1 MKKLFIKYKPL
12 IIGIFLILILFLCRW
27 YSNYFSLSF
36 VLGPLIFCVII
47 IFSYLGTLFLL
58 VNSLNEFIK
67 TRNNVYVMT
76 FVLLLF
82 FSILYVF
89 FPFDEEKA
97 KFDFKNNHNKY
108 TEVINKIESDQLEN
122 INTDGYVELD
132 EKYKKLSMTKN
143 IKVNKI
149 NDEFTVCFWFYKGL
163 MIGDGSS
170 MLVYSSDGIK
180 TIADDNY
187 FYDIVYLKEIE
198 NNWYFVETKF

>member
-1 MKKLFIKYKPL
+1 MNKLFIKYKPL

-108 TEVINKIESDQLEN
+108 TEVINKIESGQLEN

-132 EKYKKLSMTKN
+132 EKYKKLSITKN

-170 MLVYSSDGIK
+170 MLVYSSDGNK
-180 TIADDNY
+180 TIANDNY

-198 NNWYFVETKF
+198 NNWYYVETEF

>member
-1 MKKLFIKYKPL
+1 MNKLFIKYKPL

-108 TEVINKIESDQLEN
+108 TEVINKIESGQLEN

-132 EKYKKLSMTKN
+132 EKYKKLSITKN

-170 MLVYSSDGIK
+170 MLVYSSDGNK

-198 NNWYFVETKF
+198 NNWYYVETEF

>member
-1 MKKLFIKYKPL
+1 MKKIIKYKPL
-12 IIGIFLILILFLCRW
+12 INGIFLILILFLCRW

-36 VLGPLIFCVII
+36 VLGPVIFCVII

-67 TRNNVYVMT
+67 TSNNVYVMT

-82 FSILYVF
+82 FSILYVS

-97 KFDFKNNHNKY
+97 KFDFKNNHDKY
-108 TEVINKIESDQLEN
+108 TEVINKIESGQLEN
-122 INTDGYVELD
+122 INTDDYVELD
-132 EKYKKLSMTKN
+132 EKYKKLSITKN

>member
-1 MKKLFIKYKPL
+1 MNKLFIKYKPL
-12 IIGIFLILILFLCRW
+12 IIGIFPILLIFLCRW

-36 VLGPLIFCVII
+36 VLGPFIFCIII

-58 VNSLNEFIK
+58 ANSLNEFIK

-108 TEVINKIESDQLEN
+108 TEVINKIESGQLEN

-132 EKYKKLSMTKN
+132 EKYKKLSITKN

-180 TIADDNY
+180 MIADDNY

-198 NNWYFVETKF
+198 NNWYYIETEF

>member
-1 MKKLFIKYKPL
+1 MNKLFIKYKPL

-132 EKYKKLSMTKN
+132 EKYKKLSITKN

-198 NNWYFVETKF
+198 NNWYFIETKF

>member
-1 MKKLFIKYKPL
+1 MKKIIKYKPL

-36 VLGPLIFCVII
+36 VLGPVIFCVII
-47 IFSYLGTLFLL
+47 IFSYLGALFLL
-58 VNSLNEFIK
+58 VNSLYEFIK
-67 TRNNVYVMT
+67 TKNNVYVMT

-82 FSILYVF
+82 FSFLYVF

-97 KFDFKNNHNKY
+97 KFDFKNNHDKY
-108 TEVINKIESDQLEN
+108 TEVINKIESGQLEN
-122 INTDGYVELD
+122 INTDDYVELD
-132 EKYKKLSMTKN
+132 EKYKKLSITNN

-149 NDEFTVCFWFYKGL
+149 NDEYTVCFWFYKGL

-180 TIADDNY
+180 TIVDDNY

-198 NNWYFVETKF
+198 NNWYYIETKF

>member
-1 MKKLFIKYKPL
+1 MKKIIKYKPL

-36 VLGPLIFCVII
+36 VLGPVIFCVII

-82 FSILYVF
+82 FSFLYVF

-97 KFDFKNNHNKY
+97 KFDFKNNHDKY
-108 TEVINKIESDQLEN
+108 TEVINKIESGQLEN
-122 INTDGYVELD
+122 INTDDYVELD
-132 EKYKKLSMTKN
+132 EKYKKLSITKN

-149 NDEFTVCFWFYKGL
+149 NDKFTVCFWFYKGL

-198 NNWYFVETKF
+198 NNWYYIETKF

>member
-1 MKKLFIKYKPL
+1 MNKLFIKYKPL

-97 KFDFKNNHNKY
+97 KFDFKNNHDKY
-108 TEVINKIESDQLEN
+108 TEVINKIESGQLEN
-122 INTDGYVELD
+122 INTDDYVELD
-132 EKYKKLSMTKN
+132 EKYKKLSITKN

-170 MLVYSSDGIK
+170 MLVYSSDEIK

-198 NNWYFVETKF
+198 NNWYFIETKF

>member
-1 MKKLFIKYKPL
+1 MKKIIKYKPL

-36 VLGPLIFCVII
+36 VLGPVIFCVII
-47 IFSYLGTLFLL
+47 IFSYLCTLFLL

-82 FSILYVF
+82 FSFLYVF

-97 KFDFKNNHNKY
+97 KFDFKNNHDKY
-108 TEVINKIESDQLEN
+108 TEVINKIESGQLEN
-122 INTDGYVELD
+122 INTDDYVELD
-132 EKYKKLSMTKN
+132 EKYKKLSITKN

-198 NNWYFVETKF
+198 NNWYFVETEL

>member
-1 MKKLFIKYKPL
+1 MNKLFIKYKPL

-27 YSNYFSLSF
+27 YYNYFYLSF

-97 KFDFKNNHNKY
+97 KFDFKNNYNKY
-108 TEVINKIESDQLEN
+108 TEVINKIESGQLEN

-132 EKYKKLSMTKN
+132 EKYKKLSITKN

-198 NNWYFVETKF
+198 NNWYYVETKF

>member
-1 MKKLFIKYKPL
+1 MNKLFIKYKPL

-132 EKYKKLSMTKN
+132 EKYKKLSITKN

-170 MLVYSSDGIK
+170 MLVYSSDEIK

-198 NNWYFVETKF
+198 NNWYFIETKF

>member
-1 MKKLFIKYKPL
+1 MKKIIKYKPL
-12 IIGIFLILILFLCRW
+12 IIGIFPILIIFLCRW

-36 VLGPLIFCVII
+36 VLGPFIFCIII

-67 TRNNVYVMT
+67 TSNNVYVMT

-82 FSILYVF
+82 FSILYVS

-97 KFDFKNNHNKY
+97 KFDFKNNHDKY
-108 TEVINKIESDQLEN
+108 TEVINKIESGQLEN
-122 INTDGYVELD
+122 INTDDYVELD
-132 EKYKKLSMTKN
+132 EKYKKLSITKN

>member
-1 MKKLFIKYKPL
+1 MNKLFIKYKPL

-89 FPFDEEKA
+89 FPFDE
-97 KFDFKNNHNKY
+97 
-108 TEVINKIESDQLEN
+108 
-122 INTDGYVELD
+122 
-132 EKYKKLSMTKN
+132 KKQNL
-143 IKVNKI
+143 I
-149 NDEFTVCFWFYKGL
+149 L
-163 MIGDGSS
+163 
-170 MLVYSSDGIK
+170 K
-180 TIADDNY
+180 TIIIN
-187 FYDIVYLKEIE
+187 ILR
-198 NNWYFVETKF
+198 

>member
-1 MKKLFIKYKPL
+1 MNKLFIKYKPL

-97 KFDFKNNHNKY
+97 KFDFKNNYNKY
-108 TEVINKIESDQLEN
+108 TEVINKIESGQLEN

-132 EKYKKLSMTKN
+132 EKYKKLSITKN

>member
-1 MKKLFIKYKPL
+1 MNKLFIKYKPL

-97 KFDFKNNHNKY
+97 KFDFKNNYNKY
-108 TEVINKIESDQLEN
+108 TEVINKIESGQLEN

-132 EKYKKLSMTKN
+132 EKYKKLSITKN

-198 NNWYFVETKF
+198 NNWYYIETKF

>member
-1 MKKLFIKYKPL
+1 MKKIIKYKPL

-47 IFSYLGTLFLL
+47 IFSYLGALFLL
-58 VNSLNEFIK
+58 VNSLYEFIK
-67 TRNNVYVMT
+67 TKNNVYVMT

-82 FSILYVF
+82 FSFLYVF

-97 KFDFKNNHNKY
+97 KFDFKNNHDKY
-108 TEVINKIESDQLEN
+108 TEVINKIESGQLEN
-122 INTDGYVELD
+122 INTDDYVELD
-132 EKYKKLSMTKN
+132 EKYKKLSITNN

-149 NDEFTVCFWFYKGL
+149 NDEYTVCFWFYKGL

-180 TIADDNY
+180 TIVDDNY

-198 NNWYFVETKF
+198 NNWYYIETKF

>member
-1 MKKLFIKYKPL
+1 MNKLFIKYKPL

-97 KFDFKNNHNKY
+97 KFDFKNNYNKY
-108 TEVINKIESDQLEN
+108 TEVINKIESGQLEN

-132 EKYKKLSMTKN
+132 EKYKKLSITKN

-198 NNWYFVETKF
+198 NNWYYVETKF

>member
-1 MKKLFIKYKPL
+1 MNKLFIKYKPL

-36 VLGPLIFCVII
+36 VLGPVIFCVII

-108 TEVINKIESDQLEN
+108 TEVINKIESGQLEN

-132 EKYKKLSMTKN
+132 EKYKKLSITKN

-180 TIADDNY
+180 TIAEDNY

>member
-1 MKKLFIKYKPL
+1 MNKLFIKYKPL

-108 TEVINKIESDQLEN
+108 TEVINKIESGQLEN

-132 EKYKKLSMTKN
+132 EKYKKLSITKN

-198 NNWYFVETKF
+198 NNWYYVETEF

>member
-1 MKKLFIKYKPL
+1 MKKIIKYKPL
-12 IIGIFLILILFLCRW
+12 IIGIFPILIIFLCRW

-36 VLGPLIFCVII
+36 VLGPVIFCVII
-47 IFSYLGTLFLL
+47 IFSYLGALFLL
-58 VNSLNEFIK
+58 VNSLYEFIK
-67 TRNNVYVMT
+67 TKNNVYVMT

-82 FSILYVF
+82 FSFLYVF

-97 KFDFKNNHNKY
+97 KFDFKNNHDKY
-108 TEVINKIESDQLEN
+108 TEVINKIESGQLEN
-122 INTDGYVELD
+122 INTDDYVELD
-132 EKYKKLSMTKN
+132 EKYKKLSITNN

-149 NDEFTVCFWFYKGL
+149 NDEYTVCFWFYKGL

-180 TIADDNY
+180 TIVDDNY

-198 NNWYFVETKF
+198 NNWYYIETKF

>member
-1 MKKLFIKYKPL
+1 MNKLFIKYKPL

>member
-1 MKKLFIKYKPL
+1 MNKLFIKYKPL

-58 VNSLNEFIK
+58 ANSLNEFIK

-97 KFDFKNNHNKY
+97 KFDFKNNYNKY
-108 TEVINKIESDQLEN
+108 TEVINKIESGQLEN

-132 EKYKKLSMTKN
+132 EKYKKLSITKN

>member
-1 MKKLFIKYKPL
+1 MNKLFIKYKPL

-67 TRNNVYVMT
+67 TRNNVYVVT

-132 EKYKKLSMTKN
+132 EKYKKLSITKN

-170 MLVYSSDGIK
+170 MLVYSSDEIK

-198 NNWYFVETKF
+198 NNWYFIETKF

>member
-1 MKKLFIKYKPL
+1 MNKLFIKYKPL

-36 VLGPLIFCVII
+36 VLGPVIFCVII

-108 TEVINKIESDQLEN
+108 TEVINKIESGQLEN

-132 EKYKKLSMTKN
+132 EKYKKLSITKN

>member
-1 MKKLFIKYKPL
+1 MKKIIKYKPL

-36 VLGPLIFCVII
+36 VLGPVIFCVII
-47 IFSYLGTLFLL
+47 IFSYLGALFLL
-58 VNSLNEFIK
+58 VNSLYEFIK
-67 TRNNVYVMT
+67 TKNNVYVMT

-82 FSILYVF
+82 FSFLYVF

-97 KFDFKNNHNKY
+97 KFDFKNNHDKY
-108 TEVINKIESDQLEN
+108 TEVINKIESGQLEN
-122 INTDGYVELD
+122 INTDDYVELD
-132 EKYKKLSMTKN
+132 EKYKKLSITNN

-149 NDEFTVCFWFYKGL
+149 NDEYTVCFWFYKGL

-187 FYDIVYLKEIE
+187 FYDIVYLNEIE
-198 NNWYFVETKF
+198 NNWYSIETKF